1 MNKFFQNMETDL
13 ADNLI
18 HRDLNWLSFNAR
30 VLQEAQDK
38 ENNPL
43 FERMKF
49 LAIYSSNLDEYFRVR
64 VSQLRQMKRVE
75 KSIRKKLALK
85 PNKTVK
91 QILAIVKEQQE
102 AFGKIYNEEILPELA
117 ENNIVLVP
125 SEKFTNIQAQLAN
138 IWFVAHIK
146 NELETKLIDPSK
158 DKEIFL
164 ENQSLY
170 LCVTFSDSKKLGFV
184 KIPTDSNNRFVDLGK
199 VSDTYHITFL
209 DDIIRYEIDNIFNSS
224 TVDGVYEI
232 KLSRDAEL
240 YIDDELGGILA
251 ERIYKSLEQRQE
263 GQPTR
268 LLYDAAMP
276 KPVAKRLRKLLNL
289 GKIDMMPGGR
299 YHNFNDFFKFPDL
312 TNNPELHYTS
322 KPFIK
327 HRTLDKA
334 KDFFKAIAEKD
345 QLVHFPFMS
354 FNYVERFV
362 EQASE
367 DAAVTHIK
375 ISLYRVADE
384 SVLTTALL
392 KAIDNG
398 KKVTIFIEAKA
409 RFDEE
414 NNITWGRKFEER
426 GARVIYS
433 YPRIK
438 VHSKILMII
447 RQEQDKAVR
456 YAYIGT
462 GNFNGDTSKIYC
474 DHGIFTAHKKITKE
488 LGRVFR
494 VLEGELIIPRNKHL
508 LISPFTTRR
517 IFEKLIHN
525 EIEAAQAGKKA
536 QITAKMN
543 SLEDPDMI
551 QLLYKASQAGV
562 KIRMIVRGFTC
573 LIPGVEG
580 LSENIYM
587 TSIVD
592 RYLEHGRI
600 YLFHNGGDEQM
611 YIGSADWMTRN
622 LDRRIE
628 VLTPI
633 YDPDLFAELKDIL
646 VLQLADNVKARI
658 QDAEETNAYVKQK
671 TGDKRIRSQYEI
683 YDYLK
688 LKNN

>member
-1 MNKFFQNMETDL
+1 MENDL

-43 FERMKF
+43 YERMKF

-85 PNKTVK
+85 PNRTVK

-102 AFGKIYNEEILPELA
+102 AFGKIYNDEILPELA
-117 ENNIVLVP
+117 KNNIVLVP
-125 SEKFTNIQAQLAN
+125 SEQYTNIQAQLAN
-138 IWFVAHIK
+138 IWFIAHIK
-146 NELETKLIDPSK
+146 NNLETKVIDPSK
-158 DKEIFL
+158 EKEIFL

-170 LCVTFSDSKKLGFV
+170 LCVTFSDSKNIGFV
-184 KIPTDSNNRFVDLGK
+184 KIPTQTNDRFVDLGK
-199 VSDTYHITFL
+199 VEGTYHITFL
-209 DDIIRYEIDNIFNSS
+209 DDIIRYEIHNIFNSE
-224 TVDGVYEI
+224 TIDGVYEI

-299 YHNFNDFFKFPDL
+299 YHNFNDFFKFPDP
-312 TNNPELHYTS
+312 TNNPELHYEN
-322 KPFIK
+322 KAFIK
-327 HRTLDKA
+327 HRTLEKA
-334 KDFFKAIAEKD
+334 PDFFKAIAEKD

-362 EQASE
+362 EQAAS
-367 DAAVTHIK
+367 DDAVTHIK

-384 SVLTTALL
+384 SVLTSALL
-392 KAIDNG
+392 KAIKNG

-414 NNITWGRKFEER
+414 NNITWGRKFEEQ

-447 RQEQDKAVR
+447 REEQDKPVR

-462 GNFNGDTSKIYC
+462 GNFNGETSKIYC
-474 DHGIFTAHKKITKE
+474 DHGLFTAHKKITKE

-517 IFEKLIHN
+517 TFEKLIHN

-562 KIRMIVRGFTC
+562 QIRLIVRGFTC
-573 LIPGVEG
+573 LIPGVKG

-600 YLFHNGGDEQM
+600 YLFYNGGYEQM
-611 YIGSADWMTRN
+611 YMGSADWMTRN

-633 YDPDLFAELKDIL
+633 YDKDLFAELKDIL

-658 QDAEETNAYVKQK
+658 QDEAESNVYVKQK
-671 TGDKRIRSQYEI
+671 SGDKRIRSQYEI

-688 LKNN
+688 LKNH